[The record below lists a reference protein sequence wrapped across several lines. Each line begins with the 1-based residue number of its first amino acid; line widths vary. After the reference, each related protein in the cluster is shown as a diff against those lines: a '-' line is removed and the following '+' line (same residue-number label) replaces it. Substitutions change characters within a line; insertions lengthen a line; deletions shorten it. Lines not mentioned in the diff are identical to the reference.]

1 MQSVKRII
9 SKKIS
14 LLGLSSLVFLVSITA
29 QDNSPYSRYGIG
41 DLHSNATIFSRGM
54 GGISAAYSDQLSVNF
69 SNPASYSSLFSM
81 LEGKTKKS
89 AYGRILLDMGLNL
102 DSRTLRETDN
112 PEKFTSPNAFFS
124 YLQMGIPLKKN
135 WGMTFGLR
143 PISSI
148 NYKVSRFERLVD
160 PFTGLPI
167 DSAVTYFNGEGGA
180 FLVNT
185 GTGYAINNFS
195 FGINVGYL
203 FGKKDYSSKR
213 LLINDSVEYN
223 RSNHQSKTT
232 FGNLFLS
239 GGLQYRINLN
249 TEKTKYIQLGMYGN
263 TKHTLNSRTD
273 HIRETYF
280 RVADGG
286 EFRLDSVSEQ
296 LDVKGT
302 IITPASFGAGILM
315 ERLPD
320 EKRAGLMVGMD
331 FIHNGWDAYRV
342 DNKLDA
348 VKNNWQLKIG
358 AQFKP
363 ATKDVQYK
371 NFMAYRAGVTI
382 GTSYVYLNKKLPEV
396 GVSAGVSLPVA
407 NLRDASRRF
416 RTQYTVVNLS
426 VEYLKRGTKENLLRE
441 DLFRISAGFTLSDLW
456 FTKRKYD

>member
-1 MQSVKRII
+1 MQSVKRTI

-14 LLGLSSLVFLVSITA
+14 LIGLSSLVFFITVKA

-41 DLHSNATIFSRGM
+41 DLHSNTTVLNRGM
-54 GGISAAYSDQLSVNF
+54 GGVSAAYSDQLSVNF

-81 LEGKTKKS
+81 LEGKSKKS
-89 AYGRILLDMGLNL
+89 AYSRILLDIGLNL
-102 DSRTLRETDN
+102 DSRTLHETDN
-112 PEKFTSPNAFFS
+112 PEKFNVSNAFFS

-135 WGMTFGLR
+135 WGFTFGLR

-148 NYKVSRFERLVD
+148 SYKVRRFERLKD

-167 DSAVTYFNGEGGA
+167 DSAVTDFTGEGGS

-185 GTGYAINNFS
+185 GTGYAIKKFS
-195 FGINVGYL
+195 FGINAGYL

-223 RSNHQSKTT
+223 RSNHQTKTT
-232 FGNLFLS
+232 FGNLFFS
-239 GGLQYRINLN
+239 GGLQYRVNLN
-249 TEKTKYIQLGMYGN
+249 TAKTTYIQVGLFGN

-273 HIRETYF
+273 KIRETYF

-296 LDVKGT
+296 LDIKGT
-302 IITPASFGAGILM
+302 IIYPASFGGGIIM
-315 ERLPD
+315 ERLAD
-320 EKRAGLMVGMD
+320 DKKGGLLVGID
-331 FIHNGWDAYRV
+331 FIHNGWDDYRE
-342 DNKLDA
+342 NNLRDA

-358 AQFKP
+358 TQFKP
-363 ATKDVQYK
+363 TTKNAQYK
-371 NFMAYRAGVTI
+371 NFMAYRAGLI
-382 GTSYVYLNKKLPEV
+382 LGTSYVQLNKKLPEF
-396 GVSAGVSLPVA
+396 GISAGVSLPVA
-407 NLRDASRRF
+407 NLKDAARRF
-416 RTQYTVVNLS
+416 RTQYTVVNIS

-441 DLFRISAGFTLSDLW
+441 DLFRLSAGFTLSDLW